1 MTINRENSQN
11 LDSVDSHARV
21 MMVDDEPILIELVR
35 AFLEDAGYND
45 FIGIHKPETALE
57 RLRSE
62 TPDVLLLDLMMPKVS
77 GFDILEQV
85 HIDSDLKHIPTIV
98 MTSASDAD
106 TKLRVLEMGA
116 TDFLEKPVDPSEL
129 VLRLRNTL
137 AFKAHRDRVIY
148 FDSLTGLPN
157 RRLFMSQLA
166 SSLRRATK
174 NNSVTGLVKID
185 VDRLKRVNET
195 LGHRVGDALVKTVS
209 QRLNACLIANNAAGD
224 AEDATTWSL
233 SRVGGAEFV
242 CLMSGLKDI
251 DEAAALGRA
260 VINAMAHPFVIDEHE
275 LIVSVSVGVAAGPED
290 ASDPDTLFQ
299 HANAALGA
307 SKAQGRNSIS
317 FFSDELNAAALER
330 LNMETDLR
338 KAIANKEFQ
347 VFYQPKVDIQKNRI
361 AGSEALIRWSHPTR
375 GMIKPGLF
383 IPLAEELGLVDD
395 IGTWVLQEACEEA
408 VRWREAG
415 LTDCGVS
422 VNIAASHFY
431 DGRLMT
437 DVENTL
443 SSTGLNPCLLTLE
456 VTESMMMH
464 HSRENLKTLESLK
477 TMGVRTS
484 LDDFGTG
491 FSSLAHLKRMR
502 IDELK
507 IDQSFVAGLPSDNDS
522 GGIVRA
528 VLAMAESLGIDVTA
542 EGVETEAQLDYLRD
556 QGLRIYQG
564 FLCSQPLP
572 ADRFVNL
579 LRQEYNGLSV
589 AAVSMES
596 PDVPETSSLSV
607 SIDSVESA

>member
-1 MTINRENSQN
+1 MMTFHNKNTGDY
-11 LDSVDSHARV
+11 DSVESHARV

-45 FIGIHKPETALE
+45 FIGIHKPETALDI
-57 RLRSE
+57 LRTQS
-62 TPDVLLLDLMMPKVS
+62 PDVLLLDLMMPKVS
-77 GFDILEQV
+77 GFEILEQV
-85 HIDSDLKHIPTIV
+85 STDPDLKHIPTIV

-129 VLRLRNTL
+129 ILRLRNTL

-166 SSLRRATK
+166 SSLRRAEK

-185 VDRLKRVNET
+185 ADRLKQVNEA
-195 LGHRVGDALVKTVS
+195 LGHRVGDALVKSVS
-209 QRLNACLIANNAAGD
+209 QRLNACLLANHAAS
-224 AEDATTWSL
+224 AEQETATWSL

-242 CLMSGLKDI
+242 CLLSGLEHI
-251 DEAAALGRA
+251 DEAATMGHA
-260 VINAMAHPFVIDEHE
+260 IIKAMSHPFVIDEHE
-275 LIVSVSVGVAAGPED
+275 LIVSVSVGIAAGPED
-290 ASDPDTLFQ
+290 AHDADTLLQ

-307 SKAQGRNSIS
+307 STSQGKNSLS
-317 FFSDELNAAALER
+317 YFSDELNAAALER
-330 LNMETDLR
+330 LNLETDLR
-338 KAIANKEFQ
+338 KAIANKEFRLY
-347 VFYQPKVDIQKNRI
+347 YQPKVDIQKNRI
-361 AGSEALIRWSHPTR
+361 AGSEALIRWIHPTR
-375 GMIKPGLF
+375 GLISPGHF
-383 IPLAEELGLVDD
+383 IPLAEELGLIVD

-408 VRWREAG
+408 MRWRDAG

-437 DVENTL
+437 DVQNTL
-443 SSTGLNPCLLTLE
+443 RSTGLNPCLLTLE
-456 VTESMMMH
+456 ITESMMMQ
-464 HSRENLKTLESLK
+464 HSQENLKTLESLK
-477 TMGVRTS
+477 TMGIRTS

-507 IDQSFVAGLPSDNDS
+507 IDQSFVAGLPHDNDS

-542 EGVETEAQLDYLRD
+542 EGVETEEQLDYLRK
-556 QGLRIYQG
+556 QNLRIYQG

-579 LRQEYNGLSV
+579 LRQEFNEMSM
-589 AAVSMES
+589 AAVTVTEA
-596 PDVPETSSLSV
+596 DADIALTIGSV
-607 SIDSVESA
+607 

>member
-1 MTINRENSQN
+1 MTTNNTKTSDY
-11 LDSVDSHARV
+11 DSVESHARV

-45 FIGIHKPETALE
+45 FIGIHEPETALE
-57 RLRSE
+57 TLRAE

-85 HIDSDLKHIPTIV
+85 HTDPDLKHIPTIV

-137 AFKAHRDRVIY
+137 AFKAHRDRIIY

-185 VDRLKRVNET
+185 VDRLKQVNET

-209 QRLNACLIANNAAGD
+209 QRLNACLMANNAAGKAQD
-224 AEDATTWSL
+224 TATWSL

-242 CLMSGLKDI
+242 CLMSGLDHI
-251 DEAAALGRA
+251 DEAADLGRA
-260 VINAMAHPFVIDEHE
+260 VIKAMSHPFVIDEHE

-290 ASDPDTLFQ
+290 ARDPDTLLQ

-307 SKAQGRNSIS
+307 SKVQGKNSLS
-317 FFSDELNAAALER
+317 YFSDELNAAALER
-330 LNMETDLR
+330 LNLETDLR
-338 KAIANKEFQ
+338 KAITNKEFQ
-347 VFYQPKVDIQKNRI
+347 LYYQPKVDIQKNRI
-361 AGSEALIRWSHPTR
+361 AGSEALIRWIHPTR
-375 GMIKPGLF
+375 GLISPGQF
-383 IPLAEELGLVDD
+383 IPLAEELGLIVD

-408 VRWREAG
+408 IRWREAG

-443 SSTGLNPCLLTLE
+443 TSTGLNPCLLTLE
-456 VTESMMMH
+456 ITESMMMH
-464 HSRENLKTLESLK
+464 HSHENLKTLESLK

-507 IDQSFVAGLPSDNDS
+507 IDQSFVAGLPHDNDS

-528 VLAMAESLGIDVTA
+528 VLAMAKSLGIDVTA
-542 EGVETEAQLDYLRD
+542 EGVETEEQLAYLRNQD
-556 QGLRIYQG
+556 LRIYQG
-564 FLCSQPLP
+564 FLCSQPIP
-572 ADRFVNL
+572 ADRFINL
-579 LRQEYNGLSV
+579 LRQEYNELGMATFTEIDGDEV
-589 AAVSMES
+589 DANS
-596 PDVPETSSLSV
+596 P
-607 SIDSVESA
+607 IDSVESA